1 MRNQR
6 RSSHFATLVGTSLVV
21 AILVSLGWTTWV
33 EYKQTIADWHR
44 QLSNLS
50 LILAE
55 QTAQEVTSAELVL
68 NSIVDGVY
76 TADVRGADE
85 LRRKMDSAA
94 IHASM
99 RDKIRALP
107 QIDVATIVDAKGD
120 IVNTT
125 RGHPAQPVSLAD
137 REYVQEHRNNPTL
150 GVVISRPVRNPGS
163 TRWTFYLSRRLNG
176 PKGEFLGVV
185 LVGLSSNFFTDFYN
199 KISLGDEASI
209 SLLRRDFSLLARWP
223 QVDGQMGSANLQGN
237 TFRIIEEMKM
247 MAGVLESDTLARA
260 DGGAQVARMSAAR
273 LLDKYPLIVNVT
285 VTDDLYLARW
295 RQFAA
300 YISIVAGCSAA
311 AIAIAFAL
319 LAKAFGR
326 RERDLELAE
335 RLTSEAE
342 AASRAKS
349 EFLTMMSH
357 EIRTPLTSIIGFA
370 ELLGSATGSA
380 VRVDAGDVILRNGR
394 HLLSIIN
401 DILDISKIEAGR
413 LQMERVA
420 FSPLDIVNG
429 LDSMM
434 GSQASSKG
442 IIFSVASEYPLPTQ
456 VMGDP
461 TRWKQ
466 ILFNLCSNAIK
477 FTELG
482 SVQLTLWYDQKDSRL
497 MCNVVDTGIGISDEQ
512 INLLFKPFTQADSA
526 ISRRFG
532 GSGLGLHLVQK
543 LAERMGGTVSVVSEL
558 GRGSVFEVGI
568 AAPLAED
575 ATWLTA
581 APPQPGFGQA
591 QPPNVAS
598 ALRGK
603 VLLAEDGPDNQKLLT
618 AYFHRI
624 GLQFKIVD
632 NGAMAVEE
640 ALAGDYDIVLMDM
653 QMPVMD
659 GSTATSVLRAAGYTG
674 PIVALTANV
683 MAEDVQR
690 YMAAGC
696 SHCVGKPIDFAL
708 LTEVMAGLL
717 HQQAASLPVLS
728 AEQLEEFDAI
738 RNVFV
743 QSLPERLEAL
753 RSAINGRDWDELDR
767 LAHTLK
773 GTAGSFGYHG
783 MTHAARELE
792 QAAKHGD
799 MALALTIVQNMTQR
813 AQQPQH
819 PNKHEPG
826 GSNNVGQGQGQDYS
840 IDRR

>member
-1 MRNQR
+1 MVLLRFGHTFLVFMRNQR
-6 RSSHFATLVGTSLVV
+6 RSSHYATLVGTFLVV
-21 AILVSLGWTTWV
+21 AILVSLGLSTWV
-33 EYKQTIADWHR
+33 EYKQTIAEWHR

-76 TADVRGADE
+76 AADVRTAED
-85 LRRKMDSAA
+85 LRDKMKG
-94 IHASM
+94 HQVHTSM
-99 RDKIRALP
+99 RDKIRGLP
-107 QIDVATIVDAKGD
+107 QIEVATIVDANGD
-120 IVNTT
+120 IVNYT
-125 RGHPAQPVSLAD
+125 RGHPAPPISLAD
-137 REYVQEHRNNPTL
+137 REYIQDHRNNPAM
-150 GVVISRPVRNPGS
+150 GMAISRPVHNPG
-163 TRWTFYLSRRLNG
+163 TQRWTFYLSRRLNG
-176 PKGEFLGVV
+176 PKGEYIGVV
-185 LVGLSSNFFTDFYN
+185 LVGLSSTFFADFYN
-199 KISLGDEASI
+199 KISLGEEASI
-209 SLLRRDFSLLARWP
+209 SLYRRDFSLLARWP
-223 QVDGQMGSANLQGN
+223 QVEAKMGTANLQGN
-237 TFRIIEEMKM
+237 TFRIIEELKM
-247 MAGVLESDTLARA
+247 PAGVIQSDTPRQ
-260 DGGAQVARMSAAR
+260 AQQGEPVGRMTAAR

-285 VTDDLYLARW
+285 VTDNMYLARW
-295 RQFAA
+295 RQFAT

-319 LAKAFGR
+319 LVKAFGR

-380 VRVDAGDVILRNGR
+380 VRMDAGDVILRNGR

-413 LQMERVA
+413 LQLERVP
-420 FSPLDIVNG
+420 FSPLDVVNG
-429 LDSMM
+429 LDTMM
-434 GSQASSKG
+434 GSQAQSKG
-442 IIFSVASEYPLPTQ
+442 IVFTVACEYPLPTQ
-456 VMGDP
+456 VLGDP

-482 SVQLTLWYDQKDSRL
+482 SVQLTLWYDLKASRL
-497 MCNVVDTGIGISDEQ
+497 MCNVVDTGIGISNEQ

-543 LAERMGGTVSVVSEL
+543 LAERMDGKVSVVSEL

-568 AAPLAED
+568 HAPLAED
-575 ATWLTA
+575 ADWLAA
-581 APPQPGFGQA
+581 APPQPGFGYA
-591 QPPNVAS
+591 QPPIVTS
-598 ALRGK
+598 SLKGK

-632 NGAMAVEE
+632 NGAQAVEE

-659 GSTATSVLRAAGYTG
+659 GATATSVLRAAGYAG

-696 SHCVGKPIDFAL
+696 SHCIGKPIDFGM
-708 LTEVMAGLL
+708 LTETMAGLL
-717 HQQAASLPVLS
+717 NQSVHAPPLRSI
-728 AEQLEEFDAI
+728 EQLEEYDAI
-738 RNVFV
+738 RAAFE
-743 QSLPERLEAL
+743 QTLPERMEAL
-753 RSAINGRDWDELDR
+753 YRAIHARDWDELGR

-783 MTHAARELE
+783 VTHAARELE

-799 MALALTIVQNMTQR
+799 MALALTIVQNMAQR
-813 AQQPQH
+813 AFNFSH
-819 PNKHEPG
+819 
-826 GSNNVGQGQGQDYS
+826 
-840 IDRR
+840 